1 MLSRVRWKLF
11 SFVFSLNSAKVNLI
25 MSELFFVLLLFRY
38 KTKGKMLVDNKVYL
52 FVEEFSRL
60 EDRLVAN
67 VFPFQK
73 RVQIQLQHACIRAFT
88 LDLSFSTTIKP
99 IFFSSPCNSLRVEA
113 SLCLEG
119 KQRNQI
125 DLAWWKSSGV
135 SLSRGNLSVHRR
147 THSKARAKG
156 HFPRAGYFPSADWLC
171 RLFTSRFTCAFWI
184 LLTETRWKNHDRSKY
199 STRQSRLARNDI
211 SVVLAF
217 AV

>member
-1 MLSRVRWKLF
+1 
-11 SFVFSLNSAKVNLI
+11 
-25 MSELFFVLLLFRY
+25 
-38 KTKGKMLVDNKVYL
+38 MLVDNKVYL
-52 FVEEFSRL
+52 FVEAFSRL
-60 EDRLVAN
+60 EDRLVASEQAR

-88 LDLSFSTTIKP
+88 LDLSLPTTIKP
-99 IFFSSPCNSLRVEA
+99 NFSLLPAIHYELKLHCA
-113 SLCLEG
+113 WEG

-125 DLAWWKSSGV
+125 DLAWWKWSWSSLVDV
-135 SLSRGNLSVHRR
+135 SLGASDFPWEKRDVFLVQDVSPPPIPSRV
-147 THSKARAKG
+147 
-156 HFPRAGYFPSADWLC
+156 
-171 RLFTSRFTCAFWI
+171 FTSRFSCAFWL